1 MGVQGGMPIM
11 MGLKERTF
19 APLTV
24 VSVEELVPQD
34 HFYRHLHKVLDLS
47 FVYDLVR
54 EHYSVAGRP
63 SIDPIVF
70 FKLQLVMFF
79 EDIRSERLLMR
90 QVADRLSVRWY
101 VGYDLDEPLPDHS
114 CLTRIRNRYGVVAF
128 RRFFETI
135 VEQCQQAGLIWGEE
149 LYIDSTKVQA
159 NASQASL
166 KPRFFVEAHLSNL
179 FDNPQKTSQEPESV
193 LKQEEERTDEASESE
208 KRQAPQ
214 PLPTS

>member
-1 MGVQGGMPIM
+1 M

-79 EDIRSERLLMR
+79 EDIRVSASAHAPSRRSAECAL
-90 QVADRLSVRWY
+90 VS
-101 VGYDLDEPLPDHS
+101 
-114 CLTRIRNRYGVVAF
+114 GV
-128 RRFFETI
+128 
-135 VEQCQQAGLIWGEE
+135 
-149 LYIDSTKVQA
+149 
-159 NASQASL
+159 
-166 KPRFFVEAHLSNL
+166 
-179 FDNPQKTSQEPESV
+179 
-193 LKQEEERTDEASESE
+193 
-208 KRQAPQ
+208 
-214 PLPTS
+214 

>member
-1 MGVQGGMPIM
+1 MKIDERGKTRCNGVQGGMPIM

-79 EDIRSERLLMR
+79 EDIRVSAPAHAPGGRSTERAL
-90 QVADRLSVRWY
+90 V
-101 VGYDLDEPLPDHS
+101 
-114 CLTRIRNRYGVVAF
+114 C
-128 RRFFETI
+128 
-135 VEQCQQAGLIWGEE
+135 GL
-149 LYIDSTKVQA
+149 
-159 NASQASL
+159 
-166 KPRFFVEAHLSNL
+166 
-179 FDNPQKTSQEPESV
+179 
-193 LKQEEERTDEASESE
+193 
-208 KRQAPQ
+208 
-214 PLPTS
+214 